1 VKSEAKEANDMQQPI
16 IDPDKVN
23 AWTESMRGAFSGGPG
38 GLGTWLFVG
47 ITVAVLF
54 IIVFTAWRSSRHM
67 PDPNQDL
74 PFLIDAKPGPKAL
87 GHAPGRH

>member
-1 VKSEAKEANDMQQPI
+1 MQQPI

-38 GLGTWLFVG
+38 DIGTWLALG

-54 IIVFTAWRSSRHM
+54 VVVFTAWRSSRHTA
-67 PDPNQDL
+67 DPNDDL
-74 PFLIDAKPGPKAL
+74 QFLIDAKPGPKAL
-87 GHAPGRH
+87 GHGPVRH